1 MARYIIIIVLGG
13 MFTFGINNIT
23 LNRVAN
29 FGTQNAVDKFSLMRA
44 HDIASSMA
52 DILLM
57 RIANDVKY
65 RDNTEVTEQL
75 YGGEVTYRVEDTFFK
90 SDSLIK
96 ISVTG
101 NFLGAVKNVV
111 TYTMNP
117 SQGWVP
123 NVVRAAWTANGPLNK
138 TISDMYIDGR
148 NYDLNGNI
156 IPKTG
161 VFGVSTSTIFEN
173 FENGSIGGTK
183 DSVDYPMTFPED
195 PNVIEENY
203 NWGGTFPTS
212 PDEILGYPEGTLKAY
227 SQSGENGSLYTTN
240 VDDLKDRM
248 LSGVTYLEIPPGQE
262 EKIQLQDGI
271 HRGLLI
277 IHNQWTNS
285 RIKQTKIANGRFEG
299 IIVGDYM
306 FHFHIDVLGSIIL
319 LSSDLETGK
328 DCVGNLDHKVFYS
341 SEAIRNAVGDVAGT
355 LGAPPLYGFAKKRL
369 KVKHWYE

>member
-1 MARYIIIIVLGG
+1 MARFIMIIVLGG
-13 MFTFGINNIT
+13 MFTFGVNNIT
-23 LNRVAN
+23 LNSTVN
-29 FGTQNAVDKFSLMRA
+29 QGTQNSVDNFSITRA
-44 HDIASSMA
+44 HDIAGSMT

-57 RIANDVKY
+57 RIANDATY
-65 RDNTEVTEQL
+65 RVNTEATEDL
-75 YGGEVTYRVEDTFFK
+75 YGGEVTYSVEDTFFE
-90 SDSLIK
+90 SDNLIK

-101 NFLGAVKNVV
+101 NFYGTIKNVI
-111 TYTMNP
+111 TYTMDP

-123 NVVRAAWTANGPLNK
+123 SVIRAAWTANGPLNK

-156 IPKTG
+156 IPNSG
-161 VFGVSTSTIFEN
+161 VYGVSTSTIFEN
-173 FENGSIGGTK
+173 FENGSIGGTR
-183 DSVDYPMTFPED
+183 DSIDYPMTFPED

-203 NWGGTFPTS
+203 NWDGTFPTS
-212 PDEILGYPEGTLKAY
+212 PDEILGYPEGTLKTY

-248 LSGVTYLEIPPGQE
+248 LSGVTYLELPPGQE
-262 EKIQLQDGI
+262 EKIQLEDGT
-271 HRGLLI
+271 HRGILI

-306 FHFHIDVLGSIIL
+306 FHFHLDVLGAIIL
-319 LSSDLETGK
+319 LSADLETEK
-328 DCVGNLDHKVFYS
+328 DCTGNLDHQAFYS
-341 SEAIRNAVGDVAGT
+341 SETIKNSVGEIAGT

-369 KVKHWYE
+369 LIKHWYE